1 MSRRGQ
7 PLTTLTDDELIARV
21 QAGDTDVF
29 DVLVVRHQRRAHQ
42 LALTLMRNEQD
53 AQEIVQ
59 DAFLRAYAGVHAFR
73 GASSFYTW
81 LHRIV
86 VNLAIDNR
94 RHPLKHRMDWE
105 CIAERVDDTRGLE
118 FPKLGDSDPFD
129 VAQRAEIKRQLNT
142 ALAQLNPFH
151 RAVIVM
157 RELEGMS
164 YRDMATA
171 LRISKGT
178 VMSRLFH
185 ARRRLQ
191 GYATECVVP

>member
-1 MSRRGQ
+1 LSE
-7 PLTTLTDDELIARV
+7 LTDEQIIARV
-21 QAGDTDVF
+21 QAGDTWSF
-29 DVLVVRHQRRAHQ
+29 DVLVRRHQQRVRQ

-59 DAFLRAYAGVHAFR
+59 EAFLRAYVGMQGFR

-86 VNLAIDNR
+86 VNLAIDTK
-94 RHPLKHRMDWE
+94 RHPLKHRLDWE
-105 CIAERVDDTRGLE
+105 CIAERADDTRGLE
-118 FPKLGDSDPFD
+118 FPQLRDTDPYE
-129 VAQRAEIKRQLNT
+129 ATRRAEIKRQLNC
-142 ALAQLNPFH
+142 ALSQLNPFH

-164 YRDMATA
+164 YQDMATA

-178 VMSRLFH
+178 VMSRLFN

-191 GYATECVVP
+191 GYAAECVVP